1 VTSRPAAAQH
11 VRGLAL
17 LRPRLRPDRPGVR
30 AAVGQLRRSRADP
43 AANLIRMEGRCKPGV
58 FAMITGPAGKRN
70 GLMEHSE
77 FRRSNQSAREL
88 FRPLPKHYDLF
99 AELLSFGQNRRWRR
113 RMVDEVA
120 VGAPMTILDVATG
133 TAGVARQMA
142 ARTDAYV
149 IGVDIT
155 EEMVRLASRKV
166 ARTGLEGRIQ
176 LLLSAGERLPF
187 RDSSFD
193 ALAFTYLLR
202 YVPGPGQMLRELARV
217 IRPGGRMVS
226 LEFLVPPNRFW
237 RFWWCLYTRTLLPVA
252 GGLGGRAWIDVG
264 SFLGPSISEHYRRYP
279 LAWHVDAWKQAGM
292 EDVGF
297 SMMSLGGGLVMWGTK
312 RGG

>member
-1 VTSRPAAAQH
+1 
-11 VRGLAL
+11 
-17 LRPRLRPDRPGVR
+17 
-30 AAVGQLRRSRADP
+30 
-43 AANLIRMEGRCKPGV
+43 
-58 FAMITGPAGKRN
+58 
-70 GLMEHSE
+70 MEHSE
-77 FRRSNQSAREL
+77 FRRSNRSAREL

-113 RMVDEVA
+113 RMADQVA
-120 VGAPMTILDVATG
+120 VGAPATILDVATG

-142 ARTDAYV
+142 ACTDAYV

-155 EEMVRLASRKV
+155 EEMVQLGWRKV
-166 ARTGLEGRIQ
+166 ARQGFKGRIQ
-176 LLLSAGERLPF
+176 LLLAAGEKLPF

-202 YVPGPGQMLRELARV
+202 YVPDPGQTLRELARV
-217 IRPGGRMVS
+217 IRPGGRMVN

-237 RFWWCLYTRTLLPVA
+237 RFWWRLYTGRLLPVA
-252 GGLGGRAWIDVG
+252 GRLGGRAWIEVG

-279 LAWHVDAWKQAGM
+279 LEWHVDAWKQAGM
-292 EDVGF
+292 GTVRF
-297 SMMSLGGGLVMWGTK
+297 SVMSLGGGLVMWGTK